1 MTYMSRPTS
10 MLPSVPSTGS
20 SFRQPSTHHA
30 APQQQLSALAARI
43 ASKKAELDNLKQ
55 LREMSGALAMQ
66 MQVLEEKIGTL
77 KDGTEGSL
85 TSVYT
90 CCQFSLKGRSC
101 DSSKEI
107 RFNDLINYARFMLML
122 TVLSSL
128 AVACVLANWDN
139 VLRSISMAST
149 GAVTVERPTVQN
161 PNPLSVDDKSVDTP
175 MPATLVRIPA
185 DQAASARE

>member
-10 MLPSVPSTGS
+10 MLPSVSSTGS

-77 KDGTEGSL
+77 KDGTE
-85 TSVYT
+85 
-90 CCQFSLKGRSC
+90 
-101 DSSKEI
+101 
-107 RFNDLINYARFMLML
+107 
-122 TVLSSL
+122 

-149 GAVTVERPTVQN
+149 EAVTVQRPTVQN
-161 PNPLSVDDKSVDTP
+161 PNTLSEDDKSVDTP

>member
-10 MLPSVPSTGS
+10 MLPSVSSTGS

-30 APQQQLSALAARI
+30 VPQQQLSALAARI

-77 KDGTEGSL
+77 KDGTE
-85 TSVYT
+85 
-90 CCQFSLKGRSC
+90 
-101 DSSKEI
+101 
-107 RFNDLINYARFMLML
+107 
-122 TVLSSL
+122 

-149 GAVTVERPTVQN
+149 GAVTVQRPTVQN
-161 PNPLSVDDKSVDTP
+161 PNPLSEDDKSVDTP
-175 MPATLVRIPA
+175 IPATLVRIPA

>member
-10 MLPSVPSTGS
+10 MRPSMSSTGS

-30 APQQQLSALAARI
+30 APQQQSSALTARI

-55 LREMSGALAMQ
+55 LRDMSCALAMQ

-77 KDGTEGSL
+77 KDGTE
-85 TSVYT
+85 
-90 CCQFSLKGRSC
+90 
-101 DSSKEI
+101 
-107 RFNDLINYARFMLML
+107 
-122 TVLSSL
+122 

-139 VLRSISMAST
+139 VLRSISMASK
-149 GAVTVERPTVQN
+149 AVTVQRPIMQN
-161 PNPLSVDDKSVDTP
+161 PNPLSKDDKTGDSP

-185 DQAASARE
+185 DQAAMAGE

>member
-1 MTYMSRPTS
+1 MTYTSRPTS
-10 MLPSVPSTGS
+10 MLPSVSSTGS

-77 KDGTEGSL
+77 KDGTE
-85 TSVYT
+85 
-90 CCQFSLKGRSC
+90 
-101 DSSKEI
+101 
-107 RFNDLINYARFMLML
+107 
-122 TVLSSL
+122 

-149 GAVTVERPTVQN
+149 EAVTVQRPTVQN
-161 PNPLSVDDKSVDTP
+161 PNTLSEGDKSVDTP

>member
-10 MLPSVPSTGS
+10 MLPSVSSTGS

-77 KDGTEGSL
+77 KDGTE
-85 TSVYT
+85 
-90 CCQFSLKGRSC
+90 
-101 DSSKEI
+101 
-107 RFNDLINYARFMLML
+107 
-122 TVLSSL
+122 

-149 GAVTVERPTVQN
+149 GAVTVQRPTVQN
-161 PNPLSVDDKSVDTP
+161 PNPLSEDDKSVDTP

>member
-1 MTYMSRPTS
+1 MTYTSRPTS
-10 MLPSVPSTGS
+10 MLPSVSSTGS

-77 KDGTEGSL
+77 KDGTE
-85 TSVYT
+85 
-90 CCQFSLKGRSC
+90 
-101 DSSKEI
+101 
-107 RFNDLINYARFMLML
+107 
-122 TVLSSL
+122 

-149 GAVTVERPTVQN
+149 EAVNVQRPTVQN
-161 PNPLSVDDKSVDTP
+161 PNTLSEGDKSVDTP

>member
-1 MTYMSRPTS
+1 MSRPTS
-10 MLPSVPSTGS
+10 MLPSVSSTGS

-30 APQQQLSALAARI
+30 APQQQSSALAARI

-85 TSVYT
+85 TSACT
-90 CCQFSLKGRSC
+90 CFQFTLGGCSC

-107 RFNDLINYARFMLML
+107 RFSELVDYARFMLML
-122 TVLSSL
+122 AVLPGL

-149 GAVTVERPTVQN
+149 EAVIVQRPIAQSTN
-161 PNPLSVDDKSVDTP
+161 ILSEDDKTVDSRI
-175 MPATLVRIPA
+175 PATLVRIPA
-185 DQAASARE
+185 EAVTARD

>member
-10 MLPSVPSTGS
+10 MLPSVSSTGS

-30 APQQQLSALAARI
+30 APQQSSALAARI

-55 LREMSGALAMQ
+55 LHEMSGALAMQ

-77 KDGTEGSL
+77 KDGTE
-85 TSVYT
+85 
-90 CCQFSLKGRSC
+90 
-101 DSSKEI
+101 
-107 RFNDLINYARFMLML
+107 
-122 TVLSSL
+122 
-128 AVACVLANWDN
+128 AVACVLANWVN

-149 GAVTVERPTVQN
+149 EAVTVQRPITQN
-161 PNPLSVDDKSVDTP
+161 TNTLSEDDKAVDYP

-185 DQAASARE
+185 EAVTTRD

>member
-1 MTYMSRPTS
+1 MTYTSRPTS
-10 MLPSVPSTGS
+10 MLPSVSSTGS

-77 KDGTEGSL
+77 KDGTEG
-85 TSVYT
+85 
-90 CCQFSLKGRSC
+90 RSC
-101 DSSKEI
+101 DSSKNI
-107 RFNDLINYARFMLML
+107 KFNDLINYARFMLML
-122 TVLSSL
+122 AALSSP

-149 GAVTVERPTVQN
+149 EAVTVQRPTVQN
-161 PNPLSVDDKSVDTP
+161 PNTLSEGDKSVDTP

>member
-10 MLPSVPSTGS
+10 MLPSVSSTGS

-30 APQQQLSALAARI
+30 APQQSSALAARI

-55 LREMSGALAMQ
+55 LHEMSGALAMQ

-85 TSVYT
+85 TSACT
-90 CCQFSLKGRSC
+90 CCQFTLRGCSC
-101 DSSKEI
+101 DSLKEI
-107 RFNDLINYARFMLML
+107 KFSELIDYLRFMLML
-122 TVLSSL
+122 AVLPGL

-139 VLRSISMAST
+139 VLRSISMASS
-149 GAVTVERPTVQN
+149 EF
-161 PNPLSVDDKSVDTP
+161 
-175 MPATLVRIPA
+175 ATLFLLVLAPLKSLSLVDIA
-185 DQAASARE
+185 DPLVP